1 MSDLQI
7 SDAEL
12 EVMKV
17 LWQQSPRTSA
27 ELVKTLQQTTDW
39 AAPTIKSLLVRLVK
53 KGAVLQS
60 GEGRCFQYR
69 PLVDYET
76 YTERQSVDFLDKFFG
91 GAPQRM
97 LSFFVEKNKLSA
109 NDLKLLQ
116 ELIEDAGKH
125 E

>member
-1 MSDLQI
+1 MN
-7 SDAEL
+7 
-12 EVMKV
+12 V

-76 YTERQSVDFLDKFFG
+76 YTERQSDDFLAKFFG

>member
-76 YTERQSVDFLDKFFG
+76 YTERQSVDFLAGRRNVCCHF
-91 GAPQRM
+91 
-97 LSFFVEKNKLSA
+97 S
-109 NDLKLLQ
+109 LKKTSCRPM
-116 ELIEDAGKH
+116 I
-125 E
+125 